1 MNTDDTPVNANT
13 KTTTIKPKKCC
24 FCGPVK
30 NCGPYLDRIFS
41 NIEKIGELFD
51 DYVIIMYYDKS
62 NDNTLE
68 KIIEYGKTNR
78 RLMYHVNKQKVS
90 PFRTHRIAKAR
101 NFCINKIRRDHSDF
115 DFFIMMD
122 CDDVNCKT
130 VYPEVLGKYLH
141 RDDWDALSFQ
151 TFPKYY
157 DIWALSIKPYNF
169 SYNHF
174 ENNVVFYDIIQHHV
188 TKLLNM
194 LKPGELLPCISAF
207 NGFAIYR
214 IGRFRNCYY
223 DGRVRFNLLPKNKLV
238 EHQCAAN
245 SLMVFKDYGNVNGLF
260 EDCEHRAFHLM
271 GINKNNAKIRIS
283 PEILFR

>member
-1 MNTDDTPVNANT
+1 MNLKTNASA
-13 KTTTIKPKKCC
+13 KKCAI
-24 FCGPVK
+24 CGPVK
-30 NCGPYLDRIFS
+30 NCGAYLDKIFL

-51 DYVIIMYYDKS
+51 EYVIIMYYDKS
-62 NDNTLE
+62 TDNTLQ
-68 KIIEYGKTNR
+68 KMIDYGKINSR
-78 RLMYHVNKQKVS
+78 FSYYVNTQKGS

-101 NFCINKIRRDHSDF
+101 NFCLDKIRRQHSDF

-130 VYPEVLGKYLH
+130 VYSDILEKYLG
-141 RDDWDALSFQ
+141 RDDWDSLSFQ
-151 TFPKYY
+151 TSPKYY

-174 ENNVVFYDIIQHHV
+174 ENNIAFYDIIQKHV
-188 TKLLNM
+188 TKLLNR

-214 IGRFRNCYY
+214 KRQFRNCYY
-223 DGRVRFNLLPKNKLV
+223 DGRVRFDLLPKNKLV
-238 EHQCAAN
+238 EHQNAAN
-245 SLMVFKDYGNVNGLF
+245 SLIVFKDYGNVNGFF
-260 EDCEHRAFHLM
+260 EDCEHRAFHLQ
-271 GINKNNAKIRIS
+271 GIRKNNAKIRIS

>member
-1 MNTDDTPVNANT
+1 MSQEDSNTHPIEFL
-13 KTTTIKPKKCC
+13 KKKSKKCC
-24 FCGPVK
+24 ICGPVK
-30 NCGPYLDRIFS
+30 NCEPYLDRIFF

-62 NDNTLE
+62 NDNTLQ
-68 KIIEYGKTNR
+68 KIVDYGKTNSK
-78 RLMYHVNKQKVS
+78 LVYHVNHQKVS

-101 NFCINKIRRDHSDF
+101 NFCLNKIRRDHGDF

-130 VYPEVLGKYLH
+130 VYPEVLEKYLD
-141 RDDWDALSFQ
+141 RNDWDALSFQ
-151 TFPKYY
+151 TYPKYY

-174 ENNVVFYDIIQHHV
+174 ENNVAFYDIIQAHV
-188 TKLLNM
+188 TKLLNQV
-194 LKPGELLPCISAF
+194 KPGELLPCISAF

-214 IGRFRNCYY
+214 IGRFGNCYY
-223 DGRVRFNLLPKNKLV
+223 DGRVRFNLLPKNKLL
-238 EHQCAAN
+238 EHQKAAN

-260 EDCEHRAFHLM
+260 EDCEHRAFHLQA
-271 GINKNNAKIRIS
+271 IRKNNAKIRIS